1 MTKLINPKMKY
12 NAILKLT
19 LLTLAGL
26 AASIQLRA
34 QSTQAS
40 SAIVVARAPLTI
52 SAELRQQTFDMVW
65 RTVNE
70 KHFDP
75 TFGGVNWEQVR
86 VKYAPLT
93 AAAKSDAEFYMLLQQ
108 MLNELHQSHFAIIP
122 PDAVLDEDS
131 QSAGGEIGVEV
142 KL

>member
-1 MTKLINPKMKY
+1 MTKLTNPKMKY
-12 NAILKLT
+12 KAILKLA

-26 AASIQLRA
+26 AATIQPHA
-34 QSTQAS
+34 QAAQTS
-40 SAIVVARAPLTI
+40 SAIVAARAPLTI

-86 VKYAPLT
+86 VKYAPLA
-93 AAAKSDAEFYMLLQQ
+93 AAAKSAKGIE
-108 MLNELHQSHFAIIP
+108 
-122 PDAVLDEDS
+122 
-131 QSAGGEIGVEV
+131 GGEQVPPTSLRL
-142 KL
+142 KDKYKWTSYSSYK